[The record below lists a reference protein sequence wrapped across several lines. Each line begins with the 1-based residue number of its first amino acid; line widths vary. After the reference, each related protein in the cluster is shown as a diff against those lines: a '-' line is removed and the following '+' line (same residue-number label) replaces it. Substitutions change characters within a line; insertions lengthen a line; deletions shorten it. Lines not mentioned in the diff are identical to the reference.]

1 MGLSRSVVHA
11 FSRRYIIALGVA
23 VVVMV
28 GSVVAVNYVIDT
40 KLSNVKRVTVKT
52 APAPSQ
58 GANYLL
64 LGSDTRAFVKNN
76 KQQQQAFGSLDTVNS
91 DTMMVIHVEPGARK
105 TLIVSF
111 PRDLWVNIPGKG
123 MNKINAAFGIG
134 PDKAIETLKADF
146 GIQINHFISV
156 DFQSFQAVVNAIG
169 SVPVYFPYP
178 ARDQKSG
185 LNVVGGC
192 ISLNGGTALQYTR
205 SRTLEFYSS
214 VQKQWLLAD
223 PSADIGRINRQQ
235 QFIRELAGIAVQRS
249 LEDPLT
255 ANTIVDRVL
264 KYLVLD
270 QNLSKDDIFTLV
282 EAFRTVNPNDTS
294 HLEFQTLPWSTDP
307 VQNETPAPANVSVL
321 YVKKPDDQGLL
332 TRLRDFTGKTS
343 NVAPAVTVT
352 PASVKVRFLDGGGSP
367 VAASAALLDL
377 VRRGGFQS
385 GGLGT
390 VSTPVSRTEV
400 HYRPGAFTQ
409 GTLVLQYLQPA
420 ARLVADSSLKGTD
433 VAVVLGRDFKA
444 IVLPS
449 GQGGVSTG
457 AAAGAP
463 VAGGPASGDTT
474 AQTSNGSSVDP
485 ARFGPPAPKAPPCK

>member
-1 MGLSRSVVHA
+1 MGLSRSVVEA
-11 FSRRYIIALGVA
+11 FSRRYIIAFGVA
-23 VVVMV
+23 VAVMV

-40 KLSNVKRVTVKT
+40 KLNNVKRITVKT
-52 APAPSQ
+52 APAPSH

-64 LGSDTRAFVKNN
+64 LGSDTRAFVKS
-76 KQQQQAFGSLDTVNS
+76 KQQRQAFGSLDTVNS
-91 DTMMVIHVEPGARK
+91 DTMMVIHVEPGAKR

-111 PRDLWVNIPGKG
+111 PRDLWVNIPGMG
-123 MNKINAAFGIG
+123 VNKINAAFGVG

-146 GIQINHFISV
+146 NIDINHFISV

-169 SVPVYFPYP
+169 SVPVYFPYA

-192 ISLNGGTALQYTR
+192 LSLSGQTALQYTR

-270 QNLSKDDIFTLV
+270 QNVSKSDIFTLV
-282 EAFRTVNPNDTS
+282 DAFRTVNPNDTS
-294 HLEFQTLPWSTDP
+294 HLEFQTLPWAVDP
-307 VQNETPAPANVSVL
+307 NPGQAPAPSNVSVL
-321 YVKKPDDQGLL
+321 YVKQPDDQGLL
-332 TRLRDFTGKTS
+332 ARLRDFTGKTIS
-343 NVAPAVTVT
+343 TVPAATVT
-352 PASVKVRFLDGGGSP
+352 PPTVKVKFLDGGGST
-367 VAASAALLDL
+367 VSASAALIDL
-377 VRRGGFQS
+377 VRRAGFRS
-385 GGLGT
+385 GGVGT
-390 VSTPVSRTEV
+390 VSTPVTQTEV

-409 GTLVLQYLQPA
+409 GALVLQYLQPA
-420 ARLVADSSLKGTD
+420 ARLVADSALKNAD

-449 GQGGVSTG
+449 GQGGISTG
-457 AAAGAP
+457 VAAGAP
-463 VAGGPASGDTT
+463 VAGGPSSGDTT

-485 ARFGPPAPKAPPCK
+485 ARFGPPVPKVLPCK

>member
-1 MGLSRSVVHA
+1 MGLSRSVVQA
-11 FSRRYIIALGVA
+11 FSRRYLIALGVA
-23 VVVMV
+23 VAVMV

-40 KLSNVKRVTVKT
+40 KLNNVKRVTVKT

-64 LGSDTRAFVKNN
+64 LGSDTRAFVKN
-76 KQQQQAFGSLDTVNS
+76 KQQQQAFGNVDTVNS
-91 DTMMVIHVEPGARK
+91 DTMMVIHVEPGAKK

-111 PRDLWVNIPGKG
+111 PRDLWVNIPGMG
-123 MNKINAAFGIG
+123 MNKINAAFGVG
-134 PDKAIETLKADF
+134 PDKAIQTLKSDF
-146 GIQINHFISV
+146 NIDINHFISV

-185 LNVVGGC
+185 LSVVGGC
-192 ISLNGGTALQYTR
+192 RA
-205 SRTLEFYSS
+205 LEFYSS

-223 PSADIGRINRQQ
+223 PTADIGRINRQQ

-282 EAFRTVNPNDTS
+282 DAFRTVNPNDTS
-294 HLEFQTLPWSTDP
+294 HLEFQTLPWAVDAT
-307 VQNETPAPANVSVL
+307 QNESRAPAGVSVL
-321 YVKKPDDQGLL
+321 YVKDPDDQGLL
-332 TRLRDFTGKTS
+332 ARLRDFTGKTS
-343 NVAPAVTVT
+343 NAAPASTVT
-352 PASVKVRFLDGGGSP
+352 PQSVKVKFLDGGGST
-367 VAASAALLDL
+367 VAASAALIDL

-385 GGLGT
+385 GGTGT
-390 VSTPVSRTEV
+390 VSAPVTQTEV

-409 GTLVLQYLQPA
+409 GTVVLQYLQPA
-420 ARLVADSSLKGTD
+420 ARLVADSSLKGAD
-433 VAVVLGRDFKA
+433 VSVVLGRDFKA
-444 IVLPS
+444 IVLPN

-457 AAAGAP
+457 ASAGAP
-463 VAGGPASGDTT
+463 VAGAPSSGDTT
-474 AQTSNGSSVDP
+474 AQTSNGSSLDP
-485 ARFGPPAPKAPPCK
+485 ARFGPPVPKVLPCK